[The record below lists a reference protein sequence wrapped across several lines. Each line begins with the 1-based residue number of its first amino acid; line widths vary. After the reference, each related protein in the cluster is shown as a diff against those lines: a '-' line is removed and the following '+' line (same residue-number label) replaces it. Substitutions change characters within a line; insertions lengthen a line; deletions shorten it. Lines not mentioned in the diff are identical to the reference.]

1 MRDKEKAAIKD
12 SIRNLTCK
20 PNNLNPMLLAKF
32 RYFIAISVVALIALT
47 PAVAQK
53 GQKRNAEQWYCK
65 EL

>member
-1 MRDKEKAAIKD
+1 
-12 SIRNLTCK
+12 
-20 PNNLNPMLLAKF
+20 MLLAKF